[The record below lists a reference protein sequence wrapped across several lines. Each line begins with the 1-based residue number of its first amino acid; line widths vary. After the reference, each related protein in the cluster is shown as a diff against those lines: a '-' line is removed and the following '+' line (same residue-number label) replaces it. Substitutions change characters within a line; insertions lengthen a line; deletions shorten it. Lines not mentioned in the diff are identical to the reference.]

1 MLSDWWNGVE
11 LWVAGL
17 AFPFQ
22 FALVMA
28 VLAPVCMVVAY
39 LIDRVVDHASALFG
53 PSRTED
59 RPIRSSQ
66 PDPEQAPTGTDA
78 EPVEVPVEEPAVD
91 AEVDERVP
99 AASAGR

>member
-11 LWVAGL
+11 LWVLGL

-28 VLAPVCMVVAY
+28 VLAPLCLVVAWF
-39 LIDRVVDHASALFG
+39 IDRVVDHASALVR
-53 PSRTED
+53 PSPAAD
-59 RPIRSSQ
+59 RPSGSA
-66 PDPEQAPTGTDA
+66 PPALEVAPEHLRGAGGS
-78 EPVEVPVEEPAVD
+78 EED
-91 AEVDERVP
+91 GDEQRVP